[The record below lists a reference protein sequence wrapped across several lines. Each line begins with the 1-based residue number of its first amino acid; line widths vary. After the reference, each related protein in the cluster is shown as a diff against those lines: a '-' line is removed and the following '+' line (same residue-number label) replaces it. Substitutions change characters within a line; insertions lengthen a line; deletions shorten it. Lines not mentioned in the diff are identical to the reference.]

1 MGNDDE
7 SGAGK
12 NELLEIYKLHVEMA
26 DRVSWRREGANRLF
40 VTLLSAIAVFMAAV
54 MRFGQGTMPTN
65 LAVAVLAATGFLL
78 AAAWYV
84 TIRSYRQLNTGKFK
98 VIHEMEERL
107 AFSFYKREWELLD
120 EGNNRG
126 KYWKLTVVETF
137 GPIIFAMLFVAIGIL
152 SVHAH

>member
-1 MGNDDE
+1 MSNDDE
-7 SGAGK
+7 AGGK
-12 NELLEIYKLHVEMA
+12 NELLEMYKLHVEMA
-26 DRVSWRREGANRLF
+26 DRVSQRREGANRLF
-40 VTLLSAIAVFMAAV
+40 VTLLSAIVILMAAV

-65 LAVAVLAATGFLL
+65 LVFVVLAATGFSL

-84 TIRSYRQLNTGKFK
+84 TIRSYRQLNSGKFK

-107 AFSFYKREWELLD
+107 PFSFYKREWELLE

-137 GPIIFAMLFVAIGIL
+137 GPIIFALSFIAIGAL
-152 SVHAH
+152 SVCAR